1 MNKAEKERQERR
13 RRMLAREQGHTST
26 GAIPGTSGDI
36 GLRTPQPVHRSEPA
50 AAPVPEPGK
59 GRTTNL
65 KSLTPLFKQRQRRR
79 RATAV
84 ARRLQVGLGT
94 GGKGRR
100 RHL

>member
-50 AAPVPEPGK
+50 AAPAPEPEK

-65 KSLTPLFKQRQRRR
+65 KSLISGLF
-79 RATAV
+79 
-84 ARRLQVGLGT
+84 
-94 GGKGRR
+94 
-100 RHL
+100 HLSKR